1 MGHRDNLPGATAT
14 PPQFGKGA
22 DALNVRSIIDAAIMI
37 WRR

>member
-14 PPQFGKGA
+14 PPQFAKGA
-22 DALNVRSIIDAAIMI
+22 DALNARSIIDAAIMI